1 MSKEKLQIDLIKD
14 GQRSTEGIVLEESN
28 TWEVKN
34 KIRIPY
40 NGKLWEYDLTTLI
53 SVTPPLQDKVEPTLE
68 IVGSFISRD
77 PITALEKA
85 ILDCKNTNDI

>member
-77 PITALEKA
+77 PITALEKV

>member
-1 MSKEKLQIDLIKD
+1 MSKEKLQIDLIKG

-40 NGKLWEYDLTTLI
+40 NGELWEYSLTTLI
-53 SVTPPLQDKVEPTLE
+53 SITPPLQDKVEPTLE

-77 PITALEKA
+77 PITALEKVVH
-85 ILDCKNTNDI
+85 

>member
-1 MSKEKLQIDLIKD
+1 MSKEKPQIDLIKN
-14 GQRSTEGIVLEESN
+14 GQRPTDDIVLEESDI
-28 TWEVKN
+28 WEVKN

-40 NGKLWEYDLTTLI
+40 NGERWEYDLTTLV

-68 IVGSFISRD
+68 LVGSFISRD

>member
-1 MSKEKLQIDLIKD
+1 MKINFLKD
-14 GQRSTEGIVLEESN
+14 GQRSTEDIVLEEST

-53 SVTPPLQDKVEPTLE
+53 SITPPLQDKVEPTIE

-77 PITALEKA
+77 PITALEKV
-85 ILDCKNTNDI
+85 ILDSFRDNIKKEE

>member
-1 MSKEKLQIDLIKD
+1 MSKEKLQIDLIKG

-40 NGKLWEYDLTTLI
+40 NGELWEYDLTTLI
-53 SVTPPLQDKVEPTLE
+53 SITPPLQDKVEPTLE

-77 PITALEKA
+77 PITALEKVVH
-85 ILDCKNTNDI
+85 

>member
-1 MSKEKLQIDLIKD
+1 MSKEKLQIDLIKN
-14 GQRSTEGIVLEESN
+14 GQRSTEGIVLEESD
-28 TWEVKN
+28 TWEVTN

-40 NGKLWEYDLTTLI
+40 NGKLWEYNLTTLI
-53 SVTPPLQDKVEPTLE
+53 SITPPLQDKVEPTLE
-68 IVGSFISRD
+68 IVGSFISRE

>member
-1 MSKEKLQIDLIKD
+1 MSKEKLQIDLIKG

-34 KIRIPY
+34 KIRITY

-68 IVGSFISRD
+68 IVGSFISRG
-77 PITALEKA
+77 PITALEKV
-85 ILDCKNTNDI
+85 ILDCKNLNHI